1 MRSQILDL
9 RKMRFHILYSKI
21 LVRRVVLCLRFGKKR
36 EEVRILRKKLK
47 RIECG
52 FQGDY

>member
-21 LVRRVVLCLRFGKKR
+21 LVSREVLCLRFGKKR
-36 EEVRILRKKLK
+36 EERILRKKLK
-47 RIECG
+47 RIGCS